1 MSKPSVFSMP
11 TGHTMIKAGVA
22 GAAFGLAEHLVLK
35 NGNIEAC
42 AMDGASVAGGI
53 IAISTVSESL
63 LGTLN
68 APFLDKGASMT
79 GMVKGI
85 EQRVLE
91 TVGGAGGAYAINFFL
106 FKAQLSQRDMM
117 TKLAMI
123 VVADL
128 IGEAAADLMTG
139 QDFDLFA

>member
-1 MSKPSVFSMP
+1 MSKPSILSMP
-11 TGHTMIKAGVA
+11 TGHTIIKAGVA
-22 GAAFGLAEHLVLK
+22 GGAFALAEHLVLK

-42 AMDGASVAGGI
+42 AMNGASIAGGI
-53 IAISTVSESL
+53 VAISTVSESI

-68 APFLDKGASMT
+68 SPFVEKGGSMT

-91 TVGGAGGAYAINFFL
+91 TAGGAGGAFAINYFL

-117 TKLAMI
+117 TKLGMI

-128 IGEAAADLMTG
+128 IGEAVADLMTG